1 MYADDTNIFLKSN
14 CYETLYEAAN
24 KELVNIDKW
33 LLANRLFL
41 NTDKTH
47 YVIFRTPKTK
57 PPSKKLTISIRN
69 KIISQQP
76 KTKFLG
82 ILFHE
87 HLSWKLHMDFV
98 LRKICVS
105 YGTIKKISKHFDK
118 KTLLVLYNSLIISHI
133 RYCITTWHIGNKTTA
148 SKIQRIANKFIR
160 MTFGLHHRANVT
172 DILRNNNIMTIDQIT
187 ELEITCFM
195 YKYIKGMLPP
205 CFDHFFQNNLV
216 SDNFTKCTRS
226 QSKFYPSFCRLNITK
241 QSLRYRGP
249 LAWNKVPSSIK
260 QIKSYSKFRT
270 EFQKHL
276 ITT

>member
-1 MYADDTNIFLKSN
+1 MYSDDTNIFLKSN

-57 PPSKKLTISIRN
+57 PPTKKLTITGN
-69 KIISQQP
+69 KFISQQP

-82 ILFHE
+82 IIFHE
-87 HLSWKLHMDFV
+87 HLSWKLHMNFV

-118 KTLLVLYNSLIISHI
+118 KTLLVLYNSLITSHI

-148 SKIQRIANKFIR
+148 SKIRRIANKFIR
-160 MTFGLHHRANVT
+160 LTFGLHHRANDT
-172 DILRNNNIMTIDQIT
+172 DILRNN
-187 ELEITCFM
+187 
-195 YKYIKGMLPP
+195 
-205 CFDHFFQNNLV
+205 
-216 SDNFTKCTRS
+216 
-226 QSKFYPSFCRLNITK
+226 
-241 QSLRYRGP
+241 
-249 LAWNKVPSSIK
+249 W
-260 QIKSYSKFRT
+260 
-270 EFQKHL
+270 
-276 ITT
+276 

>member
-69 KIISQQP
+69 KFISQQP

-82 ILFHE
+82 IIFHE

-98 LRKICVS
+98 LQKICVS
-105 YGTIKKISKHFDK
+105 YGTIKKTLTK
-118 KTLLVLYNSLIISHI
+118 KRCL
-133 RYCITTWHIGNKTTA
+133 YCITP
-148 SKIQRIANKFIR
+148 R
-160 MTFGLHHRANVT
+160 
-172 DILRNNNIMTIDQIT
+172 
-187 ELEITCFM
+187 
-195 YKYIKGMLPP
+195 
-205 CFDHFFQNNLV
+205 
-216 SDNFTKCTRS
+216 
-226 QSKFYPSFCRLNITK
+226 
-241 QSLRYRGP
+241 
-249 LAWNKVPSSIK
+249 
-260 QIKSYSKFRT
+260 
-270 EFQKHL
+270 
-276 ITT
+276 